1 MLNIYIAN
9 LGKYNEGELVGRWVK
24 LPCEDLDEVLEQIG
38 VIQGSPYEE
47 YAIHDY
53 ESDIEGLE
61 INEYKDIYEL
71 NELAEQLDNLADYE
85 KEHLEAYIEAYCANL
100 ADALEHFE
108 DTTFFQGM
116 SLEDVARDLV
126 DEGCFGEIPALI
138 KTYID
143 YEAIARD
150 LGCEGYTEVSNGVIG
165 SE

>member
-24 LPCEDLDEVLEQIG
+24 LPCYNLDEVLKQIG

-61 INEYKDIYEL
+61 INEYIDIYEL
-71 NELAEQLDNLADYE
+71 NELAEQLDNLTDYE

-100 ADALEHFE
+100 AYALEHFE
-108 DTTFFQGM
+108 DTTFYFDM
-116 SLEDVARDLV
+116 TLEEVAEEMVND
-126 DEGCFGEIPALI
+126 GYFGDIPNSI
-138 KTYID
+138 INYID
-143 YEAIARD
+143 YAEIARD
-150 LGCEGYTEVSNGVIG
+150 LRCDGYTVVKNGVL
-165 SE
+165 SSD